1 MSRIIIT
8 KTNTCNKQNQIASNS
23 LPQNLL
29 KPLIFFLL
37 TISYI
42 FIPRVSDSNV
52 VEEELPSDNILASL
66 GSFETSRAEAV
77 AVWIGSRELKKIGSL
92 LILRTR
98 RGIPLSESNRQRE
111 IAIER
116 ERFVEGEITLEDE
129 RFQGFEF

>member
-1 MSRIIIT
+1 M
-8 KTNTCNKQNQIASNS
+8 NASNEQNHHNKGQYLQQTEPNCIKFLS
-23 LPQNLL
+23 QNLL
-29 KPLIFFLL
+29 KSPIFFLL

-92 LILRTR
+92 LILRIR
-98 RGIPLSESNRQRE
+98 RGIPLSESH
-111 IAIER
+111 R
-116 ERFVEGEITLEDE
+116 ER
-129 RFQGFEF
+129 